1 MGGMKVA
8 LAVHGGAW
16 NVPDGELQDH
26 QAGVARVLRCGWQLL
41 SEDVSALDTVT
52 AVVRML
58 EDDPLFNAG
67 TGSHLNRLGKVELD
81 ASIMEG
87 DGLQAGAVAA
97 VERIRNPV
105 LLARAVLEQ
114 SDHVLLV
121 GKGARRYAREHGLP
135 ECRARDLLVGR
146 ARETYMRIRAGET
159 NLIATEFAPSD
170 DDAAKAGPKHM
181 GTVGAVAR
189 DSSGCIVAATSTG
202 GTLDKYPGRVGDS
215 PLIGSGTYADSQLG
229 GASCTGWGEG
239 IIRVVMA
246 KTAIDRIAAGAD
258 LAAAAAAALQ
268 DLDRVGGRG
277 GMILVDHE
285 GQPAAAFNTPRMARG
300 LACADQGLRVGVDA
314 AMENIPTA

>member
-1 MGGMKVA
+1 MKIA

-26 QAGVARVLRCGWQLL
+26 QAGVARVLRSGWQLL
-41 SEDVSALDTVT
+41 TEEVSALDTVT
-52 AVVRML
+52 VVVQML

-87 DGLQAGAVAA
+87 DDLRAGAVAA

-105 LLARAVLEQ
+105 LLARTILEQ

-121 GKGARRYAREHGLP
+121 GKGARRYACEHGLP

-159 NLIATEFAPSD
+159 DLIAAEFAPSD
-170 DDAAKAGPKHM
+170 DDSPKEGPEHL

-215 PLIGSGTYADSQLG
+215 PLIGSGTYADSRLG

-246 KTAIDRIAAGAD
+246 KTAIDRIAAGDD
-258 LAAAAAAALQ
+258 LATAAAAALK
-268 DLDRVGGRG
+268 DLGRVGGRG
-277 GMILVDHE
+277 GMIMVDRR
-285 GQPAAAFNTPRMARG
+285 GRPAAAFNTPRMARG
-300 LACADQGLRVGVDA
+300 LACADQGLRVGVDV
-314 AMENIPTA
+314 AMENIPAA